1 MTLDPA
7 RYRRSREWKSRQ
19 RKSDSGRQEKAT
31 LLVALRPVGNHPLK
45 GPGVKCYI
53 QQPLWDFSEGPE
65 DVRGGRNHSG
75 PSLSLQT
82 RKLKPPEG
90 PQSQNVSQAMS
101 PLESHRSNNGIIT
114 LIGYDLNNKT
124 LYLGGAPKSVQMVTA
139 AMKLRRL
146 LLGRKATIN
155 LDSIL
160 KSRDITLPTKVCLV
174 NAMVFPVVMY
184 GCELDYKES

>member
-1 MTLDPA
+1 MCEDQFPPSQVQLFLWSFHQVTLDPA
-7 RYRRSREWKSRQ
+7 RYRRSREWKSGQ
-19 RKSDSGRQEKAT
+19 RKSDSGRHEKAT

-45 GPGVKCYI
+45 GPGAKCYI

-101 PLESHRSNNGIIT
+101 PLESHHSNNGIIT

-124 LYLGGAPKSVQMVTA
+124 LYLGGLQNQC
-139 AMKLRRL
+139 RW
-146 LLGRKATIN
+146 
-155 LDSIL
+155 
-160 KSRDITLPTKVCLV
+160 
-174 NAMVFPVVMY
+174 
-184 GCELDYKES
+184 